1 MLDSIYGLGGF
12 IYQECMILCFG
23 CMKLGFT
30 CLMHDLV
37 ICPQV
42 CLSLCLNMR
51 VKWLMRMI
59 VMQLGAMQTLVGAC
73 T

>member
-1 MLDSIYGLGGF
+1 
-12 IYQECMILCFG
+12 
-23 CMKLGFT
+23 MKLGFT

-42 CLSLCLNMR
+42 CLSLCLNMH

-59 VMQLGAMQTLVGAC
+59 VMQFGAMQTLVGAC
-73 T
+73 TQGFACVCNEMIMDI